1 MALLSNTFITC
12 PTEGCL
18 VNKIVQIPKLKI
30 IICNLAEFVSKF
42 IVRDH
47 TTIIE
52 IRVLYFSFY
61 ELCWCCDWG
70 ERREHSLVDL
80 LAGGADYFTF

>member
-1 MALLSNTFITC
+1 MALLLNTFITR
-12 PTEGCL
+12 PTEGWL
-18 VNKIVQIPKLKI
+18 VNKILQIPKLEI
-30 IICNLAEFVSKF
+30 IICNLAEVVSKF

-61 ELCWCCDWG
+61 ELC
-70 ERREHSLVDL
+70 
-80 LAGGADYFTF
+80 

>member
-1 MALLSNTFITC
+1 MALLLNTFITR
-12 PTEGCL
+12 PTEGWL
-18 VNKIVQIPKLKI
+18 VNKILQIPKLEI
-30 IICNLAEFVSKF
+30 IICNLSEVVSKF

-61 ELCWCCDWG
+61 ELC
-70 ERREHSLVDL
+70 
-80 LAGGADYFTF
+80 